1 MHGSLVAPPHVIHV
15 SPVSPKVHLF
25 HPRFT
30 PRAGLACPLET
41 LVGHNEGVKVA
52 LVAESFL
59 PHSNGV
65 TNSLLRVID
74 HLASRGDEA
83 MVIAPES
90 KGSEGPVRYGI
101 ASITRLPAM
110 GWPGY
115 RDVRVALSGVGKI
128 SRVLEEYEPD
138 VVHLASP
145 FTLGWTAV
153 RAANELDLPCVAV
166 YQTEI
171 PSYADRYNLGWGEGI
186 LWNRVLNI
194 HERADLTL
202 APSTYAIR
210 QLEQLGVP
218 RLRLWPR
225 GVDAARFHP
234 SKRSE
239 QLRRAWSPRGEVV
252 VGYVGRLAA
261 EKRVEDLARLATVP
275 GVSVVIVGEGPSHE
289 KLRAMLPDAHFTGF
303 LTGDDLAHA
312 VASFD
317 LFVHCGE
324 LETFCQTIQEA
335 LASGVPVVA
344 PRRGGPIDLVDH
356 AETGYLYTPGQLD
369 EMVECV
375 TSLVED
381 SQLRERFSA
390 HARVSVEGRT
400 WEKVCSRLMDYYA
413 EATRIREERPALP
426 VDTDKVLKGLAW
438 RPAETAARSRARHD
452 GSGQSERKGKH

>member
-1 MHGSLVAPPHVIHV
+1 M
-15 SPVSPKVHLF
+15 
-25 HPRFT
+25 
-30 PRAGLACPLET
+30 
-41 LVGHNEGVKVA
+41 KVA

-74 HLASRGDEA
+74 HLAARGDEA

-90 KGSEGPVRYGI
+90 KGSQGPVRYGI

-128 SRVLEEYEPD
+128 SRVLEDYEPD
-138 VVHLASP
+138 IVHLASP

-153 RAANELDLPCVAV
+153 RAANELDLPCVAI

-171 PSYADRYNLGWGEGI
+171 PSYADRYGMGWGEGI

-202 APSTYAIR
+202 APSTYAMR

-234 SKRSE
+234 SKRSAT
-239 QLRRAWSPRGEVV
+239 LRSTWAPHGEVI

-261 EKRVEDLARLATVP
+261 EKRVEDLARLASID

-289 KLRAMLPDAHFTGF
+289 KLKALLPDAHFLGF
-303 LTGDDLAHA
+303 LTGEDLAEA

-335 LASGVPVVA
+335 LASGVPIVA

-356 AETGYLYTPGQLD
+356 GETGFLYTPGQLD
-369 EMVECV
+369 EMVNYV
-375 TSLVED
+375 TALVNDTE
-381 SQLRERFSA
+381 LRERFAA
-390 HARVSVEGRT
+390 HSRMSVEGRT
-400 WEKVCSRLMDYYA
+400 WEKVCDGLMTYYA
-413 EATRIREERPALP
+413 EAARIHEDRPALEP
-426 VDTDKVLKGLAW
+426 ENDKVLKGLMW
-438 RPAETAARSRARHD
+438 RPGEVAEARARHRDVGERD
-452 GSGQSERKGKH
+452 GVVKDESLKSDTHKDHR

>member
-1 MHGSLVAPPHVIHV
+1 M
-15 SPVSPKVHLF
+15 
-25 HPRFT
+25 
-30 PRAGLACPLET
+30 
-41 LVGHNEGVKVA
+41 KVA

-59 PHSNGV
+59 PQSNGV

-74 HLASRGDEA
+74 HLTSRGDEA
-83 MVIAPES
+83 LVIAPES
-90 KGSEGPVRYGI
+90 KGSLGPVRYGI

-128 SRVLEEYEPD
+128 SRVLEDYEPD
-138 VVHLASP
+138 IVHLASP
-145 FTLGWTAV
+145 FTLGWAAV
-153 RAANELDLPCVAV
+153 RAANELDLPCVAI

-171 PSYADRYNLGWGEGI
+171 PSYADRYGMAWGEGI

-194 HERADLTL
+194 HARADLTL
-202 APSTYAIR
+202 APSTYAMR

-234 SKRSE
+234 AKRSPS
-239 QLRRAWSPRGEVV
+239 LRATWAPNGEVV

-261 EKRVEDLARLATVP
+261 EKRVEDLARLAAVD
-275 GVSVVIVGEGPSHE
+275 GVRVVIVGEGPSHE
-289 KLRAMLPDAHFTGF
+289 KLKNLLPDALFLGF
-303 LTGDDLAHA
+303 LTGDDLAEA

-317 LFVHCGE
+317 VFVHCGE

-356 AETGYLYTPGQLD
+356 GETGFLYTPGQLD
-369 EMVECV
+369 EMVAYV
-375 TSLVED
+375 TALVED
-381 SQLRERFSA
+381 TGLHQQCVA
-390 HARVSVEGRT
+390 NARVSVEGRT
-400 WEKVCSRLMDYYA
+400 WAKVCDNLIDYYA
-413 EATRIREERPALP
+413 EATRIHEARPQLLP
-426 VDTDKVLKGLAW
+426 EGDKLIKGLAW
-438 RPAETAARSRARHD
+438 RPGEVAEARARHRD
-452 GSGQSERKGKH
+452 VAGKDAIGQADAGSAPPAPSESS

>member
-1 MHGSLVAPPHVIHV
+1 M
-15 SPVSPKVHLF
+15 
-25 HPRFT
+25 
-30 PRAGLACPLET
+30 
-41 LVGHNEGVKVA
+41 GHNGAMKVA

-90 KGSEGPVRYGI
+90 KGSQGPVRYGI

-128 SRVLEEYEPD
+128 SRVLEDYEPD
-138 VVHLASP
+138 IVHLASP

-153 RAANELDLPCVAV
+153 RAANELDLPCVAI

-171 PSYADRYNLGWGEGI
+171 PSYADRYGMGWGEGI

-202 APSTYAIR
+202 APSTYAMR

-225 GVDAARFHP
+225 GVDAERFHP
-234 SKRSE
+234 SKRSAT
-239 QLRRAWSPRGEVV
+239 LRSNWAPHGEVI

-261 EKRVEDLARLATVP
+261 EKRVEDLARLAAVD
-275 GVSVVIVGEGPSHE
+275 GVSVVIIGEGPSHE
-289 KLRAMLPDAHFTGF
+289 KLKALLPDAHFLGF
-303 LTGDDLAHA
+303 LTGEDLAQA

-356 AETGYLYTPGQLD
+356 GETGFLYTPGQLD
-369 EMVECV
+369 EMVNYV
-375 TSLVED
+375 TALVED
-381 SQLRERFSA
+381 TELRERFAA
-390 HARVSVEGRT
+390 HSRMSVEGRT
-400 WEKVCSRLMDYYA
+400 WEKVCDGLMAYYA
-413 EATRIREERPALP
+413 EATRIHEDRPALEP
-426 VDTDKVLKGLAW
+426 ENDKVLKGLMW
-438 RPAETAARSRARHD
+438 RPGEVAEAKARHQGELD
-452 GSGQSERKGKH
+452 GAEHGGVVGSADRDHRAAP

>member
-1 MHGSLVAPPHVIHV
+1 
-15 SPVSPKVHLF
+15 
-25 HPRFT
+25 
-30 PRAGLACPLET
+30 
-41 LVGHNEGVKVA
+41 
-52 LVAESFL
+52 
-59 PHSNGV
+59 
-65 TNSLLRVID
+65 
-74 HLASRGDEA
+74 

-171 PSYADRYNLGWGEGI
+171 PSYADRYKMGWGEGI

-202 APSTYAIR
+202 APSTYAMR

-218 RLRLWPR
+218 RLRHWPR

-234 SKRSE
+234 SKRSSA
-239 QLRRAWSPRGEVV
+239 LREKWAPDGEII

-261 EKRVEDLARLATVP
+261 EKRVEDLARLTAID
-275 GVSVVIVGEGPSHE
+275 GISVVIVGEGPSHE
-289 KLRAMLPDAHFTGF
+289 KLRTMLPNAHFSGF
-303 LTGDDLAHA
+303 LTGDDLAQA

-317 LFVHCGE
+317 IFVHCGE
-324 LETFCQTIQEA
+324 VETFCQTIQEA

-344 PRRGGPIDLVDH
+344 PRRGGPIDLVDPG
-356 AETGYLYTPGQLD
+356 ETGFLYTPGQLD
-369 EMVECV
+369 EMVGYV
-375 TSLVED
+375 SALVDDAEM
-381 SQLRERFSA
+381 RERFSA
-390 HARVSVEGRT
+390 HARLSVEGRT
-400 WEKVCSRLMDYYA
+400 WEKVCDSLMDYYA
-413 EATRIREERPALP
+413 EATRIREDRPALP
-426 VDTDKVLKGLAW
+426 IESDKVLRGIMW
-438 RPAETAARSRARHD
+438 RPGDAAAAKARHRD
-452 GSGQSERKGKH
+452 SADRNAAGRLNS

>member
-1 MHGSLVAPPHVIHV
+1 MV
-15 SPVSPKVHLF
+15 
-25 HPRFT
+25 R
-30 PRAGLACPLET
+30 R
-41 LVGHNEGVKVA
+41 VGHNEGVKVA

-59 PHSNGV
+59 PQSNGV

-74 HLASRGDEA
+74 HLTARGDEA

-90 KGSEGPVRYGI
+90 RGSQGPVRYGI

-138 VVHLASP
+138 IVHLASP

-153 RAANELDLPCVAV
+153 RAANELDLPSVAI

-171 PSYADRYNLGWGEGI
+171 PGYADRYRMPWGEGI

-202 APSTYAIR
+202 APSTYAMR

-234 SKRSE
+234 DKRSE
-239 QLRRAWSPRGEVV
+239 ELRKQWAPHGEVV

-261 EKRVEDLARLATVP
+261 EKRVEDLAKLA
-275 GVSVVIVGEGPSHE
+275 GVDGIRVVIVGEGPSHQ
-289 KLRAMLPDAHFTGF
+289 KLQAKLPDAHFTGF
-303 LTGDDLAHA
+303 LTGDELAEA

-317 LFVHCGE
+317 IFVHCGE

-356 AETGYLYTPGQLD
+356 GETGFLYTPGELD
-369 EMVECV
+369 ELVGYVSTLV
-375 TSLVED
+375 TD
-381 SQLRERFSA
+381 TALRESFSA
-390 HARVSVEGRT
+390 HCRLSVEGRT
-400 WEKVCSRLMDYYA
+400 WDKVCDGLMDYYA
-413 EATRIREERPALP
+413 EATRIRRERPAL
-426 VDTDKVLKGLAW
+426 VAEDDKVLRGLMW
-438 RPAETAARSRARHD
+438 RPGEVASAKAASAKAREARS
-452 GSGQSERKGKH
+452 KGDA

>member
-1 MHGSLVAPPHVIHV
+1 MS
-15 SPVSPKVHLF
+15 
-25 HPRFT
+25 
-30 PRAGLACPLET
+30 
-41 LVGHNEGVKVA
+41 HNEAMKVA

-74 HLASRGDEA
+74 HLTARGHEA

-90 KGSEGPVRYGI
+90 KGSQGPVRYGI

-138 VVHLASP
+138 IVHLASP

-153 RAANELDLPCVAV
+153 RAANELDLPCVAI

-171 PSYADRYNLGWGEGI
+171 PSYAPRYGMAWGEGI

-202 APSTYAIR
+202 APSTYAMR

-225 GVDAARFHP
+225 GVDAARFDP
-234 SKRSE
+234 SKRSAA
-239 QLRRAWSPRGEVV
+239 LREKWSPHGEIV

-261 EKRVEDLARLATVP
+261 EKRVEDLARLAAVE
-275 GVSVVIVGEGPSHE
+275 GISVVIVGEGPSHQ
-289 KLRAMLPDAHFTGF
+289 KLKAMLPDAHFLGF
-303 LTGDDLAHA
+303 LTGDDLAET

-317 LFVHCGE
+317 IFVHCGE
-324 LETFCQTIQEA
+324 VETFCQTIQEA
-335 LASGVPVVA
+335 LASGVPIVA

-356 AETGYLYTPGQLD
+356 GETGFLYTPGQLD
-369 EMVECV
+369 EMVAYV
-375 TSLVED
+375 TALVED
-381 SQLRERFSA
+381 TELRDRFAA
-390 HARVSVEGRT
+390 HTRMSVEGRT
-400 WEKVCSRLMDYYA
+400 WEKVCDTLMDYYA
-413 EATRIREERPALP
+413 EATRIHEERPALAP
-426 VDTDKVLKGLAW
+426 ENDKILKGLMW
-438 RPAETAARSRARHD
+438 RPGEVAEARARHRVSAHTD
-452 GSGQSERKGKH
+452 AAGLDAESHAADAVEGGEA

>member
-1 MHGSLVAPPHVIHV
+1 MGD
-15 SPVSPKVHLF
+15 
-25 HPRFT
+25 
-30 PRAGLACPLET
+30 
-41 LVGHNEGVKVA
+41 NEHVKVA

-59 PHSNGV
+59 PHANGV
-65 TNSLLRVID
+65 THSLLRVID
-74 HLASRGDEA
+74 HLTARGDEA

-90 KGSEGPVRYGI
+90 KNSQGPVRYGI
-101 ASITRLPAM
+101 ASITRLPALGM
-110 GWPGY
+110 PGY

-153 RAANELDLPCVAV
+153 RAANELNLPCVAV

-171 PSYADRYNLGWGEGI
+171 PSYADRYGVGWGEGI

-202 APSTYAIR
+202 APSTYAMR

-234 SKRSE
+234 SRRSDA
-239 QLRRAWSPRGEVV
+239 LRREWASRGEVV

-261 EKRVEDLARLATVP
+261 EKRVEDLARLAAIP
-275 GVSVVIVGEGPSHE
+275 GISVVLVGEGPAHE
-289 KLRAMLPDAHFTGF
+289 KLKALLPDAHFMGF
-303 LTGDDLAHA
+303 LTGDELAAA

-317 LFVHCGE
+317 VFVHCGE

-356 AETGYLYTPGQLD
+356 GQTGYLYAPGQLD
-369 EMVECV
+369 EMVACV
-375 TSLVED
+375 SALVHDTE
-381 SQLRERFSA
+381 LRDRSAA
-390 HARVSVEGRT
+390 HARLSVEGRT
-400 WEKVCSRLMDYYA
+400 WEKVCEQLMGFYA
-413 EATRIREERPALP
+413 EAALLRDSRPEFP
-426 VDTDKVLKGLAW
+426 GD
-438 RPAETAARSRARHD
+438 RAAAAV
-452 GSGQSERKGKH
+452 GEP

>member
-1 MHGSLVAPPHVIHV
+1 M
-15 SPVSPKVHLF
+15 
-25 HPRFT
+25 
-30 PRAGLACPLET
+30 
-41 LVGHNEGVKVA
+41 KVA

-59 PHSNGV
+59 PQSNGV

-74 HLASRGDEA
+74 HLTARGDEA

-90 KGSEGPVRYGI
+90 KGSQGPVRYGI

-128 SRVLEEYEPD
+128 SRVLEDYEPD
-138 VVHLASP
+138 IVHLASP
-145 FTLGWTAV
+145 FTMGWNAV
-153 RAANELDLPCVAV
+153 RAANELDLPCVAI

-171 PSYADRYNLGWGEGI
+171 PSYAPRYGLAWGEGI
-186 LWNRVLNI
+186 LWNRLLNI

-202 APSTYAIR
+202 APSTYAMR

-239 QLRRAWSPRGEVV
+239 TLRSRWAPNGEVI

-261 EKRVEDLARLATVP
+261 EKRVEDLARLGAVG
-275 GVSVVIVGEGPSHE
+275 GVRVVIVGEGPSHE
-289 KLRAMLPDAHFTGF
+289 KLKALLPDAQFLGF
-303 LTGDDLAHA
+303 LTGDDLAA
-312 VASFD
+312 TVASFD

-324 LETFCQTIQEA
+324 IETFCQTIQEA
-335 LASGVPVVA
+335 LASGVPIVA

-356 AETGYLYTPGQLD
+356 GETGFLYTPGHLD
-369 EMVECV
+369 EMVAYV
-375 TSLVED
+375 TSLVRD
-381 SQLRERFSA
+381 KDLREQFAA
-390 HARVSVEGRT
+390 HSRVSVEGRT
-400 WEKVCSRLMDYYA
+400 WSKVCDGLMDFYA
-413 EATRIREERPALP
+413 EATRIHEDRPQLLAES
-426 VDTDKVLKGLAW
+426 DKLLKGLMW
-438 RPAETAARSRARHD
+438 RPGEVAEAKARHREAAGGRVHHAFAAYHD
-452 GSGQSERKGKH
+452 IAAEDIAAWNPDAGDPDAGDPDAGAGS

>member
-1 MHGSLVAPPHVIHV
+1 M
-15 SPVSPKVHLF
+15 
-25 HPRFT
+25 
-30 PRAGLACPLET
+30 
-41 LVGHNEGVKVA
+41 KVA

-59 PHSNGV
+59 PQSNGV
-65 TNSLLRVID
+65 THSLLRVID
-74 HLASRGDEA
+74 HLTARGDEA

-90 KGSEGPVRYGI
+90 KGSQGPVRYGI

-128 SRVLEEYEPD
+128 SRVLEEYGPD
-138 VVHLASP
+138 IVHLASP

-153 RAANELDLPCVAV
+153 RAANELDLPCVAI

-171 PSYADRYNLGWGEGI
+171 PSYADRYGMAWGEGI

-202 APSTYAIR
+202 APSTYAMR

-234 SKRSE
+234 AKRSDA
-239 QLRRAWSPRGEVV
+239 LRARWAPNGEVI

-261 EKRVEDLARLATVP
+261 EKRVEDLARLAAVE
-275 GVSVVIVGEGPSHE
+275 GIRVVIVGEGPSHQ
-289 KLRAMLPDAHFTGF
+289 KLKSLLPDALFLGF
-303 LTGDDLAHA
+303 LTGDDLAET

-324 LETFCQTIQEA
+324 VETFCQTIQEA
-335 LASGVPVVA
+335 LASGVPIVA

-356 AETGYLYTPGQLD
+356 GETGFLYTPGQLD
-369 EMVECV
+369 EMVAYV
-375 TSLVED
+375 RALVED
-381 SQLRERFSA
+381 RELRERFAA
-390 HARVSVEGRT
+390 HSRVSVEGRT
-400 WEKVCSRLMDYYA
+400 WSKVCDGLIDYYA
-413 EATRIREERPALP
+413 EATRIHEHRPQLLP
-426 VDTDKVLKGLAW
+426 EGDKLLKGLMW
-438 RPAETAARSRARHD
+438 RPGEVAEAKARHRAVAGKAHESID
-452 GSGQSERKGKH
+452 DDPSGLGVVKGTVT